1 MKEVEM
7 LRALKECGISIALLA
22 QECNCSRA
30 TIINYINGAS
40 LPTGTKQ
47 ILIRD
52 GLKNFVNKL
61 TAIVEE

>member
-61 TAIVEE
+61 TEIIEE

>member
-40 LPTGTKQ
+40 LPTGTK
-47 ILIRD
+47 
-52 GLKNFVNKL
+52 
-61 TAIVEE
+61 